1 MLLKVI
7 KEIKYDY
14 DKIVKAGEIVELLK
28 EYDYYYLVKTS
39 SNIKINIMK
48 NKVDNLIGFDITNKS
63 V

>member
-14 DKIVKAGEIVELLK
+14 DKIVKVGEIVELLK
-28 EYDYYYLVKTS
+28 EYDYYYLIKTS

-48 NKVDNLIGFDITNKS
+48 DKVINVI
-63 V
+63 

>member
-14 DKIVKAGEIVELLK
+14 YKIVDVGEIVELIK
-28 EYDYYYLVKTS
+28 EYDYYYLVKTED
-39 SNIKINIMK
+39 NIKINIMK
-48 NKVDNLIGFDITNKS
+48 DKVVKY

>member
-7 KEIKYDY
+7 KEIKYGY
-14 DKIVKAGEIVELLK
+14 DNILNVGEIVELIK

-39 SNIKINIMK
+39 ANIKINIMK
-48 NKVDNLIGFDITNKS
+48 DKVVKY

>member
-14 DKIVKAGEIVELLK
+14 DKIVEAGEIVELIK

-39 SNIKINIMK
+39 TNIKINIMK
-48 NKVDNLIGFDITNKS
+48 DKVINVIWIIFYIL
-63 V
+63 

>member
-14 DKIVKAGEIVELLK
+14 DKIVDVGEIVELLK
-28 EYDYYYLVKTS
+28 EYDYYYLIKTS
-39 SNIKINIMK
+39 SNIKVNIMK
-48 NKVDNLIGFDITNKS
+48 DKVVKY

>member
-14 DKIVKAGEIVELLK
+14 DKIVDIGEIVELIK

-48 NKVDNLIGFDITNKS
+48 DKVDNLIGFDITNKS
-63 V
+63 E

>member
-14 DKIVKAGEIVELLK
+14 DKIVGVGEIVELVK
-28 EYDYYYLVKTS
+28 ECDYCYVIKTS

-48 NKVDNLIGFDITNKS
+48 DKVDNLIGFDITNKG

>member
-28 EYDYYYLVKTS
+28 EYDYYYLVKTED
-39 SNIKINIMK
+39 NIKINIMK
-48 NKVDNLIGFDITNKS
+48 DKVINVI
-63 V
+63 

>member
-14 DKIVKAGEIVELLK
+14 NKILKIGEIVELIK

-39 SNIKINIMK
+39 VNIKINIMK
-48 NKVDNLIGFDITNKS
+48 DKVINVI
-63 V
+63 

>member
-14 DKIVKAGEIVELLK
+14 DKIVDVGEIVELIK

-39 SNIKINIMK
+39 NNIKINIMK
-48 NKVDNLIGFDITNKS
+48 DKVVNVI
-63 V
+63 

>member
-14 DKIVKAGEIVELLK
+14 DKIVNVGGIVELIK

-39 SNIKINIMK
+39 SNITINIMK
-48 NKVDNLIGFDITNKS
+48 DKVINVI
-63 V
+63 

>member
-14 DKIVKAGEIVELLK
+14 DKIVEAGEIVELVK
-28 EYDYYYLVKTS
+28 EYDCYYLIKTS

-48 NKVDNLIGFDITNKS
+48 DKVDNLIGFDITNKS
-63 V
+63 E

>member
-14 DKIVKAGEIVELLK
+14 NKIVKTGEIVELIK

-39 SNIKINIMK
+39 SNIKINIIK
-48 NKVDNLIGFDITNKS
+48 DKLIKLY
-63 V
+63 